1 MLQKK
6 QVLRLFAH
14 LSYWLLSTVFLTYF
28 FGHFDNAENTSPFV
42 LLQLPIIIATT
53 YAINYWLVPI
63 FLFRKKIALF
73 FFLLAGTVIVS
84 IWMNA
89 LLTVFVL
96 VNIYEFD
103 ASKMPE
109 SQFDFSLLTT
119 GLYLV
124 VLVGVSIHF
133 VKEAFKQQNEKHKF
147 KQQQAETSLLLQQSQ
162 LKLLQN
168 QLHPHMLFNSL
179 NTIYGLSL
187 QKSDKTADLIL
198 KLSNLLDYMLYRC
211 NDERIFLKTEI
222 EMLKNYISLERQK
235 FGDALSL
242 ECLWPEKSESAL
254 IAPLILLPLIENTL
268 KHTRNSGIERPAI
281 KIWAQIENEKL
292 ICRTENTYNKLYQPK
307 KPHGIGLKN
316 LRKRLELHYPENHS
330 LNIIIEDNMYKC
342 CLEITLDNIENNEH

>member
-1 MLQKK
+1 MLQKNHII
-6 QVLRLFAH
+6 RLLAH
-14 LSYWLLSTVFLTYF
+14 LSFWLLSTVFLTYF
-28 FGHFDNAENTSPFV
+28 FAHFDNTANTSRFV

-73 FFLLAGTVIVS
+73 FFLLTGIVIVS

-89 LLTVFVL
+89 LITVFVL

-103 ASKMPE
+103 TDKMPA
-109 SQFDFSLLTT
+109 SQFDFGLLTT

-133 VKEAFKQQNEKHKF
+133 VKEAFKQQNEKHRI
-147 KQQQAETSLLLQQSQ
+147 KQEQAETSLLLQQSQ

-168 QLHPHMLFNSL
+168 QLHPHMLFNAL

-187 QKSDKTADLIL
+187 QKSDKTPDLIL
-198 KLSNLLDYMLYRC
+198 KLSDLLDYMLYRC
-211 NDERIFLKTEI
+211 DDERIFLKTEI
-222 EMLKNYISLERQK
+222 DMLKNYISLESQK
-235 FGDALSL
+235 FGKALSL

-254 IAPLILLPLIENTL
+254 IAPLLLLPLIENTF
-268 KHTRNSGIERPAI
+268 KHTRNSGIERPSI
-281 KIWAQIENEKL
+281 KIWAKIETEKL
-292 ICRTENTYNKLYQPK
+292 IFKTENTYNKLYQPK
-307 KPHGIGLKN
+307 KPHGIGLIN

-330 LNIIIEDNMYKC
+330 LNIIMENNLYKC
-342 CLEITLDNIENNEH
+342 HLEIKLDSIEIHEH